1 MTQSA
6 LSDSK
11 NFLLSLGL
19 HVAVITVV
27 ALGSE
32 LIHKIFGNNDIEII
46 RSSIR
51 VDVVGMPKFTIQE
64 LRELEKKSAEIP
76 KEPEVA
82 KGEKAPTKVDTDTED
97 VIKKDD
103 LVIQEAGK
111 EKKKKSFLST
121 LNEYSNKK
129 IAKKETKTGKSQG
142 NSDKNLEA
150 LVLEGNKLSQGSALT
165 GDFTDGPSSEF
176 SAYVQTLPGAI
187 RGKWK
192 LPTYLLE
199 QNLKARVKIYISVT
213 GELLKTELIESS
225 GNSEFDSRALNAI
238 RESAPFAAPQ
248 EAVGIRLTRYGVILG
263 FPL

>member
-11 NFLLSLGL
+11 SFLLSLGL
-19 HVAVITVV
+19 HVAVV
-27 ALGSE
+27 ALAVVGSE
-32 LIHKIFGNNDIEII
+32 LIQKIFGNNDIEII

-51 VDVVGMPKFTIQE
+51 VDVVGMPKFTVQE
-64 LRELEKKSAEIP
+64 LKELEKKSAEIP

-82 KGEKAPTKVDTDTED
+82 KGEKAPTKTDSED
-97 VIKKDD
+97 VIKDGD
-103 LVIQEAGK
+103 LVIQEKGK
-111 EKKKKSFLST
+111 EKKKSSFLST

-129 IAKKETKTGKSQG
+129 IDKKNTKTGKSSATG
-142 NSDKNLEA
+142 DKNLEA

-176 SAYVQTLPGAI
+176 SSYVQTLPGAI
-187 RGKWK
+187 RGKWR

-199 QNLKARVKIYISVT
+199 QNLKARVKIYISTT
-213 GELLKTELIESS
+213 GELLKTEIIESS
-225 GNSEFDSRALNAI
+225 GNNEFDSRAVNAI
-238 RESAPFAAPQ
+238 RESAPFAAPP
-248 EAVGIRLTRYGVILG
+248 ETVGVRLTRYGVILG